1 MQPITSDRRA
11 RVSAATRWRSGYE
24 VLNILPFMLAVGVS
38 IPIAWR
44 LGLAYSMLILLT
56 LLPPLLAG
64 GWLSMARL
72 TVTLFPI
79 YVFLALTIPERHRT
93 GVLVVFA
100 LLQGLGASLFFTWR
114 PFF

>member
-1 MQPITSDRRA
+1 
-11 RVSAATRWRSGYE
+11 
-24 VLNILPFMLAVGVS
+24 
-38 IPIAWR
+38 
-44 LGLAYSMLILLT
+44 MLILLT

-79 YVFLALTIPERHRT
+79 YIFLADDTREASHRRT
-93 GVLVVFA
+93 GAVA

-114 PFF
+114 PFY

>member
-1 MQPITSDRRA
+1 MSGY
-11 RVSAATRWRSGYE
+11 ATREGYQI
-24 VLNILPFMLAVGVS
+24 LNILPFVLAVAVS

-56 LLPPLLAG
+56 LLPTLVAG

-79 YVFLALTIPERHRT
+79 YIFLALTIPKKHRT
-93 GVLVVFA
+93 GVLVLFA

-114 PFF
+114 PFY

>member
-1 MQPITSDRRA
+1 M
-11 RVSAATRWRSGYE
+11 
-24 VLNILPFMLAVGVS
+24 LNILPFVLAVAVS

-79 YVFLALTIPERHRT
+79 YIFLALTIPEKHRT
-93 GVLVVFA
+93 GVLA
-100 LLQGLGASLFFTWR
+100 LLPCCRAWEQVCSSPGVLY
-114 PFF
+114 